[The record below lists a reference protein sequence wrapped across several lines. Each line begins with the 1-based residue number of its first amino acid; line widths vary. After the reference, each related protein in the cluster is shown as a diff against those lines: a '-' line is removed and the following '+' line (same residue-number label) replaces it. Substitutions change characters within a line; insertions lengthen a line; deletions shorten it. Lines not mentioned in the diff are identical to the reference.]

1 MRIQRGAKPA
11 LYAHSGRTSPLFVT
25 RAPSLARRKIKG
37 NTTSSYFQNQI
48 YFFEELIWKSTA
60 CAPPSSRPNS

>member
-25 RAPSLARRKIKG
+25 RAQALPVEKSKGIQQARIFKIKFIFLR
-37 NTTSSYFQNQI
+37 S
-48 YFFEELIWKSTA
+48 
-60 CAPPSSRPNS
+60 